1 MVIEHDLDLIA
12 NADHVIDL
20 GPGDGAAGGRI
31 IATGSPGRIAGV
43 PDSVTGRYLRDHLA
57 RAAT

>member
-1 MVIEHDLDLIA
+1 MRLWGRPPPHTSMNLL
-12 NADHVIDL
+12 NAI
-20 GPGDGAAGGRI
+20 GPGGGAAGGRI

-43 PDSVTGRYLRDHLA
+43 PDSATGRYLRDHLA